1 MKSACMLGAAVL
13 AFAGPTPCIANP
25 LKSAYSTIEPASCK
39 VLSRHQDRTSW
50 SCPGLPGYP
59 IWLEMTGRRT
69 FVSVG
74 DNGSSRRAGRQ
85 TLPWPNTPF
94 AGTTERATLEWRI
107 KQRGGRTV
115 PHATILR
122 YYTSKGGAKGQML
135 VVMRVTPDEACH
147 VAHVDAS
154 GNPSAIAT
162 ARSIADEKAP
172 SFDCKS
178 QPSSIAAPEWN
189 PR

>member
-1 MKSACMLGAAVL
+1 MKSACILGAAAL
-13 AFAGPTPCIANP
+13 AFAGPTPAMANP
-25 LKSAYSTIEPASCK
+25 LKSVYSTIEPASCK
-39 VLSRHQDRTSW
+39 VLSRNVERTSW

-59 IWLEMTGRRT
+59 VWLETRAMRT

-74 DNGSSRRAGRQ
+74 GNGPSRRAGRQ

-94 AGTTERATLEWRI
+94 SSSIERATLEWRI

-122 YYTSKGGAKGQML
+122 YFTGKEGTNRQML

-147 VAHVDAS
+147 VAHVVAS
-154 GNPSAIAT
+154 GQASAIAV
-162 ARSIADEKAP
+162 ARSIADAKAP

-178 QPSSIAAPEWN
+178 QPTVIGAP
-189 PR
+189 